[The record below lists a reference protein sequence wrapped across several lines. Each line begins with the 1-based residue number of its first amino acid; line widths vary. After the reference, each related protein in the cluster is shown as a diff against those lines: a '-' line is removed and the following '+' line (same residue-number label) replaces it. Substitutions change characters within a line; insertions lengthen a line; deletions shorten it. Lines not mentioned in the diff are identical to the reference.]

1 MKKQLLIA
9 AVAATMG
16 TAAMA
21 DVSITGDAK
30 FEYFNTETSTV
41 STNKTNTE
49 VNLGIKGKNGDTT
62 VVANLEFNTH
72 DAASNTVS
80 AMDIEDLYMTTKI
93 GDVTVKGGNYATGT
107 SAILGEIENGGRA
120 SNKVTI
126 SGSTGGVSWY
136 AGNSAAAGEGSTQ
149 LNGNM
154 FVGGSMDVAGWKV
167 QAKHN
172 SATVDS
178 FGISGEVSGVGIR
191 LEQKN
196 DTAANGDTTFGNV
209 TYSTN
214 GIDLAYAWLDSD
226 KANQIDEDDSV
237 TSEEL
242 YLRIPA
248 CTKPG
253 TYDATVTVSY
263 HDGDYSETRNEKITV
278 IQGDLCELNKDPVAP
293 IQPKTIITV
302 GPTSQDVIQG
312 QGGVIYPLTLSNAG
326 SEARTY
332 VIAAD
337 GYADWADVSVSPA
350 NIVVLQ
356 SGEAKALYVYVSANE
371 DAPVGE
377 HMFSLTVT
385 SGAETL
391 KEFVLKS
398 NVVAGEA
405 EPVTTNWGGVKKV
418 LEIGLVVLV
427 VLLVILGLIIGFS
440 RLKGSD
446 DDFDDDDDEGKSETY
461 Y

>member
-1 MKKQLLIA
+1 MNSKKYLGAIMFLIA
-9 AVAATMG
+9 LM
-16 TAAMA
+16 
-21 DVSITGDAK
+21 
-30 FEYFNTETSTV
+30 TV
-41 STNKTNTE
+41 SLVSALPVTIDVVEMDDVDLDPSSTNFVGAFERDGTFDVRVELTATQE
-49 VNLGIKGKNGDTT
+49 VNDAQIEVYIRGYDHDDRVEDISKVFDMKAGRTYYEDFSLTFPYRLEKDLYKLRVRIEDRDGNSTQETFEIEIEAEEHSMKIKDVVFSPSNA
-62 VVANLEFNTH
+62 VVAGRSLLT
-72 DAASNTVS
+72 SVR
-80 AMDIEDLYMTTKI
+80 
-93 GDVTVKGGNYATGT
+93 VKQVGME
-107 SAILGEIENGGRA
+107 SVEE
-120 SNKVTI
+120 
-126 SGSTGGVSWY
+126 GV
-136 AGNSAAAGEGSTQ
+136 
-149 LNGNM
+149 
-154 FVGGSMDVAGWKV
+154 K
-167 QAKHN
+167 
-172 SATVDS
+172 
-178 FGISGEVSGVGIR
+178 VGINIPA
-191 LEQKN
+191 LGLSAV
-196 DTAANGDTTFGNV
+196 D
-209 TYSTN
+209 Y
-214 GIDLAYAWLDSD
+214 IDE
-226 KANQIDEDDSV
+226 IDEDDSV

-356 SGEAKALYVYVSANE
+356 PGEAKALYVYVSANE

-405 EPVTTNWGGVKKV
+405 APETTNWGGVKKV

-446 DDFDDDDDEGKSETY
+446 DDFDDDDDDGKSETY

>member
-1 MKKQLLIA
+1 MNSKKYLGAMMFLIA
-9 AVAATMG
+9 LL
-16 TAAMA
+16 
-21 DVSITGDAK
+21 
-30 FEYFNTETSTV
+30 TV
-41 STNKTNTE
+41 SLVSALPVTIDVVEMDDVDLDPSSTNFIGAFERDGTFDVRVELTATAE
-49 VNLGIKGKNGDTT
+49 VNDAQIEVYIRGYDHDDRVEDISKVFDMKEGRTYYEDFSLTLPYRLEKDLYKLRVRVESRDGNSTQETFEIEVEAEEHSMKIKDVVFSPSNA
-62 VVANLEFNTH
+62 VVAGRSLLTSVRIKSVGME
-72 DAASNTVS
+72 
-80 AMDIEDLYMTTKI
+80 TTEE
-93 GDVTVKGGNYATGT
+93 GVK
-107 SAILGEIENGGRA
+107 
-120 SNKVTI
+120 V
-126 SGSTGGVSWY
+126 
-136 AGNSAAAGEGSTQ
+136 
-149 LNGNM
+149 
-154 FVGGSMDVAGWKV
+154 
-167 QAKHN
+167 
-172 SATVDS
+172 
-178 FGISGEVSGVGIR
+178 GISIPALGLSAVDYIDEV
-191 LEQKN
+191 
-196 DTAANGDTTFGNV
+196 
-209 TYSTN
+209 
-214 GIDLAYAWLDSD
+214 
-226 KANQIDEDDSV
+226 DEDDSV

-253 TYDATVTVSY
+253 TYDSIVTVTY
-263 HDGDYSETRNEKITV
+263 HDGDYQETRNEKITV
-278 IQGDLCELNKDPVAP
+278 IQGDLCELNKDPVVP
-293 IQPKTIITV
+293 VQPKTIITV

-326 SEARTY
+326 SDARTY
-332 VIAAD
+332 VIAVD